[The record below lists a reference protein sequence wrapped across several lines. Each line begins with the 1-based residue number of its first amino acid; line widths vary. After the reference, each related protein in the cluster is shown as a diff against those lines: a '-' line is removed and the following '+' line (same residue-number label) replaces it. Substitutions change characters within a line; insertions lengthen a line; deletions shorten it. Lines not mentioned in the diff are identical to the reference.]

1 MTFINTML
9 LFAFLRVQSY
19 CLNFYSC
26 DHLSASLSGL
36 GWKTVWTSALPT
48 LFWAMIIF
56 LFAYVAGHKAGLA
69 RLLVECAPIGY
80 KGGLRMLKRRSCRE
94 DSRFLMGECR
104 ETETVEIIIPAER
117 NSKPSEDVAAEGEMV
132 EEDKAPV
139 TLSHVLLV
147 MTDKELCDCLSE
159 RLEDDYRVTV
169 LADAGEVFPF
179 CGCNMP
185 DAIIV
190 DETVNG
196 AAGEE
201 ICALLKSNDLLN
213 DIPLILLA
221 DYEDDAKYI
230 DLLKC
235 GAERIELRSVSVSRF
250 KADIRALIEHRIRR
264 YKRISGLLVTHFEYI
279 RKKSEKKKAKP
290 AFQEQLWKVLEENLS
305 KDHYSIPQLCSDMAM
320 SRTSFYNKMKKL
332 TGLAPEVYILVFKM
346 EKAKVLLAT
355 KEHNVSEVAG
365 MIGFCNA
372 KYFGKKF
379 KKLYNISP
387 SGYVRSIT

>member
-9 LFAFLRVQSY
+9 LFAFLCVQTY
-19 CLNFYSC
+19 CSNFYSC
-26 DHLSASLSGL
+26 HHLSVSLSGPA
-36 GWKTVWTSALPT
+36 WETAWTFAMPT
-48 LFWAMIIF
+48 LFWVMMIF
-56 LFAYVAGHKAGLA
+56 LFVYVVGHKICLA
-69 RLLVECAPIGY
+69 RLLAGCLPVKY
-80 KGGLRMLKRRSCRE
+80 KGGSQMLKRGDCRE
-94 DSRFLMGECR
+94 GSRFLMCECGG
-104 ETETVEIIIPAER
+104 TETVEIIIPAER
-117 NSKPSEDVAAEGEMV
+117 NSKPSEDVAAKGEMV

-147 MTDKELCDCLSE
+147 MADKELCDCLSE

-169 LADAGEVFPF
+169 LADAGEVFSF

-196 AAGEE
+196 TAGEE
-201 ICALLKSNDLLN
+201 LCALLKSNDLLN

-250 KADIRALIEHRIRR
+250 KADIRALIEHRLLR

-279 RKKSEKKKAKP
+279 RKKSEKKKVKP

-365 MIGFCNA
+365 MIGFCSA

-387 SGYVRSIT
+387 SGYVKSIT